1 MKNFII
7 RTLSG
12 FAFTVLVIGAILY
25 GPIAFAVV
33 FGAIMLIAVN
43 EFLNITVL
51 PAKGRSISVAKV
63 FTMVAAAML
72 FANMMCVTAYG
83 MDPLNLLFAVLPI
96 IGIFISN
103 MYVKQ
108 YNVHERETVGGEER
122 RIPNGYEMF
131 PFYITSLVYIALP
144 FSLMPLVLYDKT
156 GIYDGNLL
164 LSMLIL
170 LWCTDVGA
178 YLLGSTLGQMNN
190 HRLFLSISPKKS
202 WEGFFGGWVIS
213 VLAAVGV
220 FILRFEVDNAYGEGL
235 FYSLYIFLPTA
246 IVLAPLSVVGDLLA
260 SLIKRKCGIKDFG
273 NIMPGHGGVMDRFD
287 SVLFIAPLLYLIAT
301 NTTHIVNLYFELI
314 SLFS

>member
-12 FAFTVLVIGAILY
+12 LAFTVLVIGAILY

-51 PAKGRSISVAKV
+51 PAGGRSVSVARV
-63 FTMVAAAML
+63 FAIVAAASL
-72 FANMMCVTAYG
+72 FANMMLVTAYG
-83 MDPLNLLFAVLPI
+83 MDPLYLLFTVLPI

-108 YNVHERETVGGEER
+108 YNVHSKEIVGEQER
-122 RIPNGYEMF
+122 RTPNGYEMF
-131 PFYITSLVYIALP
+131 PFYITALVYVALP

-164 LSMLIL
+164 LCMLIL

-202 WEGFFGGWVIS
+202 WEGFFGGLMLAVAGAV
-213 VLAAVGV
+213 VLRAAGLLDLSLFDAIVVGV
-220 FILRFEVDNAYGEGL
+220 IICVFGVI
-235 FYSLYIFLPTA
+235 
-246 IVLAPLSVVGDLLA
+246 GDLVESQL
-260 SLIKRKCGIKDFG
+260 KRNFGVKDSG
-273 NIMPGHGGVMDRFD
+273 SIMPGHGGMLDRFD
-287 SVLFIAPLLYLIAT
+287 GALLAFPVAIIYIIFFAA
-301 NTTHIVNLYFELI
+301 
-314 SLFS
+314 